1 LLSAAGV
8 ALCWLGLS
16 AGGLAATG
24 VAGTAGVALC
34 WLGLSAGGLAAGN
47 ACGSFGALGPSGAA
61 GLMLGLL
68 LGLPRMDAGATRSAL
83 AMGDVACDP
92 PGLPLNMR
100 DVAIPAT
107 RPRPAALAL

>member
-1 LLSAAGV
+1 MKVVMRALKSGLLAVRGEAWSLLSGAGV
-8 ALCWLGLS
+8 ALCWR
-16 AGGLAATG
+16 G
-24 VAGTAGVALC
+24 V
-34 WLGLSAGGLAAGN
+34 SAGGLAAGSS
-47 ACGSFGALGPSGAA
+47 CGSFGAFGPSGAA

-68 LGLPRMDAGATRSAL
+68 LGLPRMGAGPTRSAL
-83 AMGDVACDP
+83 TMGNVACDP